1 MITREEIIE
10 ILKGITHPET
20 GKDVVEGGILQEVTI
35 GEGGKIHLT
44 LVFRRRRDP
53 FAKSVAMR
61 SKLAIE
67 AAAEGAEV
75 EILIREGEDAPKPR
89 QHEGMKSVKTAKKL
103 LKVYLVQ

>member
-1 MITREEIIE
+1 ME

-20 GKDVVEGGILQEVTI
+20 GQNVVEGGILQEVTVN
-35 GEGGKIHLT
+35 ENGKIHLT
-44 LVFRRRRDP
+44 MVFRRRRDP

-67 AAAEGAEV
+67 AAAEGADV

-89 QHEGMKSVKTAKKL
+89 QHEGMKEIGRAHV
-103 LKVYLVQ
+103 